1 VTVMLAVSEKE
12 PEVAVIEP
20 VSALTAV
27 NTTSDAGV
35 EGIDPINVGVRLQLN
50 KAPDIVFP

>member
-1 VTVMLAVSEKE
+1 MLAVSEKE